1 MNTERVILI
10 LLLMA
15 SLTLNLQQK
24 FTAQHLILTNDALI
38 KDAQKPHP
46 VHNAELT
53 AWIGKDK
60 TLTVIVN
67 GLFMHKFDVTCYEGR
82 QGKI

>member
-1 MNTERVILI
+1 MNAEKVILI
-10 LLLMA
+10 LLLLA
-15 SLTLNLQQK
+15 SLALNVQQK

-46 VHNAELT
+46 IHNAQLT
-53 AWIGKDK
+53 AWIGKDRR
-60 TLTVIVN
+60 LTVIVN
-67 GLFMHKFDVTCYEGR
+67 GQFMHRFDVTCYEGR